1 MPRSVSLP
9 LLALALAL
17 TTITTSA
24 RAEKMGDAE
33 VTRRLSF
40 IEQHLE
46 SGTAAADRWWYGWYA
61 GYSALTVGQ
70 FTIALAVDDP
80 KARADNVVGA
90 VASSL
95 GVIPLGFLPFTP
107 RLAAADL
114 RGYPATTPEQ
124 RRRKLAAAERLLHA
138 ASDVEI
144 QKRSWITHALGF
156 SVSLA
161 SGLVLGLGYQ
171 STRGAVL
178 NSLGGVALTELQI
191 FTQPTAAIE
200 AWHAYELGQIESPR
214 TATNKPRWTIV
225 PQGMGLGFAAVF

>member
-1 MPRSVSLP
+1 MPRSVSLS
-9 LLALALAL
+9 LLALAL
-17 TTITTSA
+17 TTLTSSA
-24 RAEKMGDAE
+24 RAEGMGDAE

-70 FTIALAVDDP
+70 FAIALAVDDP
-80 KARADNVVGA
+80 RARADNVVGA

-95 GVIPLGFLPFTP
+95 GVIPLGFFPFTP
-107 RLAAADL
+107 RSAAADL
-114 RGYPATTPEQ
+114 RVYPATTPAE

-144 QKRSWITHALGF
+144 QGRSWITHALGF
-156 SVSLA
+156 SVSIA
-161 SGLVLGLGYQ
+161 SGLVLGLGYH
-171 STRGAVL
+171 STRGALL

-191 FTQPTAAIE
+191 FTQPTAAIG
-200 AWHAYELGQIESPR
+200 AWQAYELGQIEPPR
-214 TATNKPRWTIV
+214 TATNKPRWAIV

>member
-1 MPRSVSLP
+1 MPRSISLP
-9 LLALALAL
+9 LLALALLLIAP
-17 TTITTSA
+17 SA
-24 RAEKMGDAE
+24 RAEGRSDAE
-33 VTRRLSF
+33 ITRRLAF
-40 IEQHLE
+40 VERHLE

-61 GYSALTVGQ
+61 GYTALTVGQ

-80 KARADNVVGA
+80 LARADNVVGA

-95 GVIPLGFLPFTP
+95 GVIPLGFFPFTP
-107 RLAAADL
+107 RTAAAEL
-114 RGYPATTPEQ
+114 RAYPATTPEE

-144 QKRSWITHALGF
+144 QGRSWLTHALGF

-161 SGLVLGLGYQ
+161 SGLVLGLGYH

-191 FTQPTAAIE
+191 FTQPTAAID
-200 AWHAYELGQIESPR
+200 AWRAYGLGQFESPV
-214 TATNKPRWTIV
+214 TASNSPRWGLV
-225 PQGMGLGFAAVF
+225 PQGLGLGFAAVF